1 MATLTDTVPN
11 ITYPD
16 APVIT
21 TVTEDLFDAE
31 VETYDSTGA
40 SYTGQLTYYTVKTGA
55 QVNHIADQYLI
66 DTDTNN
72 LFNSSLVNYTGQ
84 LTYYTVKTSSQSTRT
99 FDSYALIEIE
109 NNTLTQEPS
118 FTGQLQETIVK
129 VNSAISL
136 TGFVHASSSF
146 GEGSGTSAG
155 TGPTQD
161 DSYEI
166 LIQ

>member
-40 SYTGQLTYYTVKTGA
+40 SYTGQLTYYTVKT
-55 QVNHIADQYLI
+55 
-66 DTDTNN
+66 
-72 LFNSSLVNYTGQ
+72 
-84 LTYYTVKTSSQSTRT
+84 SSQSSRT